1 MNYKLYIVS
10 TPIGNFDDITLRA
23 LKILDEVDFII
34 CEEFKQARRLL
45 SYHGIGKELVSLNE
59 HNEEE
64 YTSEV
69 IEKILSGKSAALISD
84 AGTPLFSD
92 PGSILVKRA
101 IEMNIQIIPIPGAS
115 SILSALVGTG
125 FDLNNFYYY
134 GWLSPKK
141 EIRRT
146 QLQNLK
152 TVNELLIIMETPYR
166 LQALLSDISKS
177 FGINQY
183 IVVAFKL
190 TQNEETYFRGTVNE
204 VIVSTSKL
212 KSKGEFVLLLDNR
225 NKTSWKNR
233 SRL

>member
-1 MNYKLYIVS
+1 MS
-10 TPIGNFDDITLRA
+10 
-23 LKILDEVDFII
+23 
-34 CEEFKQARRLL
+34 
-45 SYHGIGKELVSLNE
+45 SL
-59 HNEEE
+59 
-64 YTSEV
+64 
-69 IEKILSGKSAALISD
+69 
-84 AGTPLFSD
+84 
-92 PGSILVKRA
+92 
-101 IEMNIQIIPIPGAS
+101 
-115 SILSALVGTG
+115 
-125 FDLNNFYYY
+125 
-134 GWLSPKK
+134 LSPKK